1 MKYNNDNP
9 IESPQ
14 EDLFERKYFSYY
26 LAKGIINLENDKS
39 SFVIGILGKWGEGKT
54 SAINMTLKYLKYL
67 TIN

>member
-26 LAKGIINLENDKS
+26 LAKPLQ
-39 SFVIGILGKWGEGKT
+39 
-54 SAINMTLKYLKYL
+54 
-67 TIN
+67 